1 MNNIAQARRNLKVLK
16 KDLIAYKIAGLFLGV
31 LSVLMIIALLIFD
44 KEFSLETVV
53 IPMILFILATASWVA
68 QTYMERHHLRKI
80 LSSAIDEA

>member
-1 MNNIAQARRNLKVLK
+1 MNNIAQARRNLKILK
-16 KDLIAYKIAGLFLGV
+16 KGLIAYKIAGLFLGA

-68 QTYMERHHLRKI
+68 QTYMERHHLIKI
-80 LSSAIDEA
+80 LSSVVDEA

>member
-1 MNNIAQARRNLKVLK
+1 VNNIAQARRNLKVLK
-16 KDLIAYKIAGLFLGV
+16 KGLIAYKIAGLFLSV
-31 LSVLMIIALLIFD
+31 LSVLMIIALLTYD

-80 LSSAIDEA
+80 LSSVVGEA

>member
-1 MNNIAQARRNLKVLK
+1 
-16 KDLIAYKIAGLFLGV
+16 
-31 LSVLMIIALLIFD
+31 MIIALLAYD

-80 LSSAIDEA
+80 LSSVVDEA